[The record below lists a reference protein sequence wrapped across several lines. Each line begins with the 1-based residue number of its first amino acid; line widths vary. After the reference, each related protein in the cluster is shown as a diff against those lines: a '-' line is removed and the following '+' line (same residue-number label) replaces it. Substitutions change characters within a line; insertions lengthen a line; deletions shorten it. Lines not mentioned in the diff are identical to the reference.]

1 MTTKNYT
8 ATIRTKADGHPVKIT
23 VQANDVH
30 QARSII
36 EMRPEFKQFVSMPKE
51 LK

>member
-1 MTTKNYT
+1 MPQTYV

-30 QARSII
+30 QARSMI
-36 EMRPEFKQFVSMPKE
+36 EMQPEFKQFVSMPKE